1 MDKTNIKVGY
11 LLVVAASVVIVLAGI
26 KMASV
31 IVVPFLLSIFLTII
45 LAPLFLWLKELG
57 LGEMVSLAIIVVSLF
72 FVASLLMTL
81 IGNSVQDFN
90 QNIPIYE
97 LKLRADLH
105 NLFVK
110 LNGWGVHVP
119 QKDFMDI
126 FQSSSVMRY
135 IANTLK
141 SLGSLLTNSFMII
154 LTVVFM
160 LMEISQ
166 FTEKLNRANSNT
178 ILKFTEVNNNIKHY
192 MIIKALTSAAT
203 GILIAVMLKLMGIH
217 YAILWGL
224 LAFMLNFIPNV
235 GSIIASIPAILMAI
249 VQYDMTMALL
259 VGAVYLVVNVAIGTI
274 LEPRILG
281 RGLGLSPLIILL
293 SLIFWGWLLGP
304 LGMLLSVPL
313 TVMIKIALD
322 TDPNTR
328 WLAVILSSGS
338 DLKSIDT
345 KED

>member
-1 MDKTNIKVGY
+1 MSKTKVKVGY
-11 LLVVAASVVIVLAGI
+11 LLMVAASVVIILAGV

-31 IVVPFLLSIFLTII
+31 IVVPFLLSIFLAII
-45 LAPLFLWLKELG
+45 LAPLFLWLKRLG
-57 LGEMVSLAIIVVSLF
+57 LGEMLTLLIIVVALFLIVSILVSL
-72 FVASLLMTL
+72 V
-81 IGNSVQDFN
+81 GNSLQDFN

-97 LKLRADLH
+97 LKLRTDLH
-105 NLFVK
+105 NLFTK
-110 LNGWGVHVP
+110 LDGWGLHIP

-141 SLGSLLTNSFMII
+141 SLGSLLTSSFMII

-166 FTEKLNRANSNT
+166 FTEKLSRANTNT
-178 ILKFTEVNNNIKHY
+178 LLKFMEVNNNIKHY
-192 MIIKALTSAAT
+192 MIIKALTSAST
-203 GILIAVMLKLMGIH
+203 GIIIAVVLKLMGIH
-217 YAILWGL
+217 YAVLWGL
-224 LAFMLNFIPNV
+224 LAFTLNFIPNI

-249 VQYDMTMALL
+249 VQYDMATAMAVAIL
-259 VGAVYLVVNVAIGTI
+259 YLVVNIVIGSL

-322 TDPNTR
+322 TDPNTK
-328 WLAVILSSGS
+328 WMAILLSSGG
-338 DLKSIDT
+338 DLKST
-345 KED
+345 KS

>member
-1 MDKTNIKVGY
+1 MNHAKVKVGY
-11 LLVVAASVVIVLAGI
+11 LLMVAASVIIILAGV

-31 IVVPFLLSIFLTII
+31 IVVPFLLSIFLAII
-45 LAPLFLWLKELG
+45 LAPLFLWLKRLG
-57 LGEMVSLAIIVVSLF
+57 LGEMVSLTIIVISLLFIVSLL
-72 FVASLLMTL
+72 VTL
-81 IGNSVQDFN
+81 VGNSVQDFN

-105 NLFVK
+105 NIFTK
-110 LNGWGVHVP
+110 LDDLGVHIP

-126 FQSSSVMRY
+126 FQSSSVMKY

-141 SLGSLLTNSFMII
+141 SLGSLLTSSFMII

-192 MIIKALTSAAT
+192 MMIKALTSAVT
-203 GILIAVMLKLMGIH
+203 GLLIAVALKLLGIH

-224 LAFMLNFIPNV
+224 LAFALNFIPNI

-249 VQYDMTMALL
+249 IQYDLTTAAM
-259 VGAVYLVVNVAIGTI
+259 VGVVYLIINVIIGSI

-313 TVMIKIALD
+313 TVIIKIALD
-322 TDPNTR
+322 TDPNTK
-328 WLAVILSSGS
+328 WLAIILSSGG

-345 KED
+345 DKR

>member
-1 MDKTNIKVGY
+1 MNQTKVKAGY
-11 LLVVAASVVIVLAGI
+11 LLMVAASVVIVLAGI

-45 LAPLFLWLKELG
+45 LAPLFLWLKSIGLNEMLSLG
-57 LGEMVSLAIIVVSLF
+57 IIVISLF
-72 FVASLLMTL
+72 FIVSLLVTL
-81 IGNSVQDFN
+81 VGNSVQDFN
-90 QNIPIYE
+90 QNIPFYE
-97 LKLRADLH
+97 IKLREDLSKV
-105 NLFVK
+105 FIK
-110 LNGWGVHVP
+110 FDSWGMHIP

-166 FTEKLNRANSNT
+166 FTEKLKKANSNT
-178 ILKFTEVNNNIKHY
+178 LLKFMEVNNNIKHY
-192 MIIKALTSAAT
+192 MLIKAFTSAST
-203 GILIAVMLKLMGIH
+203 GIIIAVVLKFMGIH

-224 LAFMLNFIPNV
+224 LAFILNFIPTI

-249 VQYDMTMALL
+249 IQHDLTTALM
-259 VGAVYLVVNVAIGTI
+259 VGVLYLVVNVVIGSI

-322 TDPNTR
+322 TDPNTK
-328 WLAVILSSGS
+328 WMAILLSSGG
-338 DLKSIDT
+338 DLKSIDR
-345 KED
+345 KL

>member
-1 MDKTNIKVGY
+1 MNQTKVKAGY
-11 LLVVAASVVIVLAGI
+11 LLMVAASVVIVLAGI

-31 IVVPFLLSIFLTII
+31 IVVPFLLSIFLAII
-45 LAPLFLWLKELG
+45 LAPLFLWLKNIGLNEIFSLG
-57 LGEMVSLAIIVVSLF
+57 IIVISLF
-72 FVASLLMTL
+72 FIISLLVTL
-81 IGNSVQDFN
+81 VGNSVQDFN
-90 QNIPIYE
+90 QNIPFYE
-97 LKLRADLH
+97 IKLREDLGKI
-105 NLFVK
+105 FTK
-110 LNGWGVHVP
+110 FDSWGIHIP
-119 QKDFMDI
+119 QKDFMDM

-166 FTEKLNRANSNT
+166 FTQKLKKANSNT
-178 ILKFTEVNNNIKHY
+178 LLKFMEINNNIKQY
-192 MIIKALTSAAT
+192 MFIKAFTSAST
-203 GILIAVMLKLMGIH
+203 GIIIAVVLKFMGIH

-224 LAFMLNFIPNV
+224 LAFILNFIPNI

-249 VQYDMTMALL
+249 IQHDLTTALM
-259 VGAVYLVVNVAIGTI
+259 VGVLYLIVNVVIGSI

-322 TDPNTR
+322 TDPNTK
-328 WLAVILSSGS
+328 WLAILLSSSG
-338 DLKSIDT
+338 DLKSIDR
-345 KED
+345 